1 MPGGLA
7 KALKTLEEHF
17 GQPFQVVRA
26 CVESLTEG
34 PAIQANDKDSLLC
47 YADTA
52 QVTYDTL
59 ESMGYL
65 SEMNIDNLEKVIARL
80 PKWMQSKF
88 AEHLKNLERKGQKM
102 PNFKDVVDFL
112 KERAFVLSHPF
123 FTKSGT
129 PKGFTYSLT
138 ATNPES
144 CAMCHQHHPLYHYEV
159 LKSKSPRERNDF
171 VKQKKICFNCINST
185 KHNSKKCKSLIRC
198 RVEGCGKSHHTLL
211 HFTEPRDRGN
221 QQRDGPNAEDVNQ
234 GLRPNQATISMCST
248 VAAVSSCEVLL
259 QVIPVRVLSK
269 SGNQITTFGLLDS
282 GSDITMIDLSL
293 VKLLNIKG
301 SPSKL
306 SLTIV
311 NNADAEEKGLR
322 VDFKIAPVDSGNDHL
337 IDVKSAWAV
346 KDLTIPLKHT
356 KVSRSVGQWSHLQ
369 QAPFPEVE
377 RSKISILLGTNIQE
391 VFIPLEVKR
400 GKPNELIAIK
410 SCIGWSILGGCP
422 SVPFS
427 TPVQVNL
434 INGEDV
440 TLSDQLEEFWRVES
454 YGTSKCETKPLSVED
469 QRAMNLISNSIC
481 KHDGHYE
488 MGLLWKSD
496 NPVLPYNR
504 TLAEA
509 RLQHLKRRF
518 LRDPE
523 LEVKYRAV
531 IEDCVTKGYARKL
544 TKEEAA
550 TVSKTTWFLPHHPV
564 SNPNKPGK
572 VRVMFD
578 AAARFSGTS
587 LNEQL
592 LQGPSL
598 TNDLSGVLIRFCEE
612 EIAFSTDIEGMFYQT
627 RVTPSDTDSLR
638 FLWWPK
644 GIDVPPEEYKML
656 VHIFGAKS
664 SPCCANK
671 ALSMTAQDK
680 ENYPPEVIR
689 TVRRN
694 FYVDDVLKS
703 IPNTDQAIPLASD
716 LMKLLREGGFRLT
729 KFASNSCELLASIP
743 PASRA
748 NPKLDLDLDQ
758 LPLER
763 ALGVYWDAQ
772 SDTFKFKALQAY
784 KPSTK

>member
-1 MPGGLA
+1 
-7 KALKTLEEHF
+7 
-17 GQPFQVVRA
+17 
-26 CVESLTEG
+26 
-34 PAIQANDKDSLLC
+34 
-47 YADTA
+47 
-52 QVTYDTL
+52 
-59 ESMGYL
+59 
-65 SEMNIDNLEKVIARL
+65 
-80 PKWMQSKF
+80 
-88 AEHLKNLERKGQKM
+88 
-102 PNFKDVVDFL
+102 
-112 KERAFVLSHPF
+112 
-123 FTKSGT
+123 
-129 PKGFTYSLT
+129 
-138 ATNPES
+138 
-144 CAMCHQHHPLYHYEV
+144 
-159 LKSKSPRERNDF
+159 
-171 VKQKKICFNCINST
+171 
-185 KHNSKKCKSLIRC
+185 
-198 RVEGCGKSHHTLL
+198 
-211 HFTEPRDRGN
+211 
-221 QQRDGPNAEDVNQ
+221 
-234 GLRPNQATISMCST
+234 
-248 VAAVSSCEVLL
+248 
-259 QVIPVRVLSK
+259 
-269 SGNQITTFGLLDS
+269 
-282 GSDITMIDLSL
+282 
-293 VKLLNIKG
+293 
-301 SPSKL
+301 
-306 SLTIV
+306 
-311 NNADAEEKGLR
+311 
-322 VDFKIAPVDSGNDHL
+322 
-337 IDVKSAWAV
+337 
-346 KDLTIPLKHT
+346 
-356 KVSRSVGQWSHLQ
+356 
-369 QAPFPEVE
+369 
-377 RSKISILLGTNIQE
+377 
-391 VFIPLEVKR
+391 
-400 GKPNELIAIK
+400 
-410 SCIGWSILGGCP
+410 
-422 SVPFS
+422 
-427 TPVQVNL
+427 
-434 INGEDV
+434 
-440 TLSDQLEEFWRVES
+440 
-454 YGTSKCETKPLSVED
+454 
-469 QRAMNLISNSIC
+469 MNLISNSIC

-496 NPVLPYNR
+496 NPVLPFNR

-518 LRDPE
+518 LQDPE

-612 EIAFSTDIEGMFYQT
+612 EIAFSTDIKGMFYQT
-627 RVTPSDTDSLR
+627 RVTPSNTDSLR

-703 IPNTDQAIPLASD
+703 VPNTDQAIPLASD
-716 LMKLLREGGFRLT
+716 LMKLLREGGFCLT

-763 ALGVYWDAQ
+763 ALGVYWDVYWDAQ

>member
-1 MPGGLA
+1 
-7 KALKTLEEHF
+7 
-17 GQPFQVVRA
+17 
-26 CVESLTEG
+26 
-34 PAIQANDKDSLLC
+34 
-47 YADTA
+47 
-52 QVTYDTL
+52 
-59 ESMGYL
+59 
-65 SEMNIDNLEKVIARL
+65 
-80 PKWMQSKF
+80 
-88 AEHLKNLERKGQKM
+88 
-102 PNFKDVVDFL
+102 
-112 KERAFVLSHPF
+112 
-123 FTKSGT
+123 
-129 PKGFTYSLT
+129 
-138 ATNPES
+138 
-144 CAMCHQHHPLYHYEV
+144 
-159 LKSKSPRERNDF
+159 
-171 VKQKKICFNCINST
+171 
-185 KHNSKKCKSLIRC
+185 
-198 RVEGCGKSHHTLL
+198 
-211 HFTEPRDRGN
+211 
-221 QQRDGPNAEDVNQ
+221 
-234 GLRPNQATISMCST
+234 
-248 VAAVSSCEVLL
+248 
-259 QVIPVRVLSK
+259 
-269 SGNQITTFGLLDS
+269 
-282 GSDITMIDLSL
+282 MIDLSL

-311 NNADAEEKGLR
+311 NNVDAEEEGLR

-434 INGEDV
+434 FNGEDV

-523 LEVKYRAV
+523 LEVKYKAV
-531 IEDCVTKGYARKL
+531 IEDCMTKGYARKL

-550 TVSKTTWFLPHHPV
+550 TVSKTTWFLPYYPV
-564 SNPNKPGK
+564 SNPSKPGK

-578 AAARFSGTS
+578 VAARFSGTS

-598 TNDLSGVLIRFCEE
+598 TNDLSGVLIHFREE

-627 RVTPSDTDSLR
+627 RVTPNDTDSLR

-703 IPNTDQAIPLASD
+703 VPNTDQAIPLASD

-729 KFASNSCELLASIP
+729 KFVSNSCELLASIP
-743 PASRA
+743 PVSRA

>member
-1 MPGGLA
+1 
-7 KALKTLEEHF
+7 
-17 GQPFQVVRA
+17 
-26 CVESLTEG
+26 
-34 PAIQANDKDSLLC
+34 
-47 YADTA
+47 
-52 QVTYDTL
+52 
-59 ESMGYL
+59 
-65 SEMNIDNLEKVIARL
+65 
-80 PKWMQSKF
+80 
-88 AEHLKNLERKGQKM
+88 
-102 PNFKDVVDFL
+102 
-112 KERAFVLSHPF
+112 
-123 FTKSGT
+123 
-129 PKGFTYSLT
+129 
-138 ATNPES
+138 
-144 CAMCHQHHPLYHYEV
+144 
-159 LKSKSPRERNDF
+159 
-171 VKQKKICFNCINST
+171 
-185 KHNSKKCKSLIRC
+185 
-198 RVEGCGKSHHTLL
+198 
-211 HFTEPRDRGN
+211 
-221 QQRDGPNAEDVNQ
+221 
-234 GLRPNQATISMCST
+234 MCST
-248 VAAVSSCEVLL
+248 VAAGSSCEVLL
-259 QVIPVRVLSK
+259 QVIPVRVISK

-282 GSDITMIDLSL
+282 GSDITMTDLSL

-306 SLTIV
+306 SLTTV
-311 NNADAEEKGLR
+311 NNADAEEESLR
-322 VDFKIAPVDSGNDHL
+322 VDFQTAPVDSGNDHL

-356 KVSRSVGQWSHLQ
+356 KVTRSVGQWSHLQ
-369 QAPFPEVE
+369 QVPFPEVE

-400 GKPNELIAIK
+400 GKPNEPIAIK

-422 SVPFS
+422 SVPSS

-531 IEDCVTKGYARKL
+531 IEDCVTKGYARML

-578 AAARFSGTS
+578 VAARFSGTS

-598 TNDLSGVLIRFCEE
+598 TNDLSGVLIRFREE

-644 GIDVPPEEYKML
+644 GIDVPPEKYKML

-680 ENYPPEVIR
+680 ENYPPKVIR
-689 TVRRN
+689 TVCRN
-694 FYVDDVLKS
+694 FYVNDVLKS
-703 IPNTDQAIPLASD
+703 VPNTDQAIPLASD
-716 LMKLLREGGFRLT
+716 LMKLLREGGFHLT
-729 KFASNSCELLASIP
+729 KFASNSRELLASIP

-772 SDTFKFKALQAY
+772 SDTFNIVSSLFNPLGFLSPFVFTAKILLQELWRQKLSWDQEVPEPYSSLWQKWLQELPYVTTIEIPRCYKTQCLSAQATVQLHNFSDASRHGYAVSYLWFIHEQGVIHCSFVMGKTRNAPIKERTIPRLELQATVLAVGLSNSIL
-784 KPSTK
+784 KELDLQVDGTFSWSDLMTSLQFIKNQTTRFQTFVANRVAEIHESTTSEQWHHVPGSMNPADEGSRGVTIQHFQPGCQWWSGPCFLWQPEHQWPNAQVEDVRSDDKKI